1 MLTAFWWGAE
11 PHLRKIHWVAWER
24 MCLPKEQ
31 GGLGFRDLEAFNQAM
46 LAKQAWKIITQPE
59 SLFASYLRSRYFPGG
74 DFLSAALGT
83 RPSYAWRSLLHGR
96 ELLVKGLR
104 HRVCNGEKTKSGPTC
119 GLRILWKVWEHH
131 GSRTITSMWICVQAL
146 WLILIHGDGMCQHY
160 VKSLCQRTSNGWK
173 EINRWCWWKIFT
185 LGSWHKVANSQLSQP
200 SGWPLRRKLDGT
212 NQKLSIYRQL
222 TSSKRRFGKS

>member
-1 MLTAFWWGAE
+1 MSYFKLPKTIIDKLSSMLTAFWWGAE

-119 GLRILWKVWEHH
+119 GLRILWKV
-131 GSRTITSMWICVQAL
+131 
-146 WLILIHGDGMCQHY
+146 
-160 VKSLCQRTSNGWK
+160 
-173 EINRWCWWKIFT
+173 
-185 LGSWHKVANSQLSQP
+185 
-200 SGWPLRRKLDGT
+200 
-212 NQKLSIYRQL
+212 
-222 TSSKRRFGKS
+222 